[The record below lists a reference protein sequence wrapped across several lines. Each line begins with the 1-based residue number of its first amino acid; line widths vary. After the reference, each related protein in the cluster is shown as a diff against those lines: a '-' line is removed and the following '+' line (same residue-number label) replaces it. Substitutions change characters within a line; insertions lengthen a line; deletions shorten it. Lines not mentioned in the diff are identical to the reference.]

1 MDGPLAGIGQLFD
14 TSDFPARWNCGNWS
28 PVHGWFH
35 ILSDLAIAGAY
46 SMIPLALAT
55 YWWIKR
61 TELAFP
67 RLFWLFAAFIFS
79 CGSTHLI
86 EAVIFYE
93 PVYRF
98 SALMKVVTAVVSWS
112 TVIALIR
119 IAPKALE
126 LPGLHRVNTMLQE
139 QLAVTKHAEEALE
152 RSNRDLSAFTG
163 LVTHDLRNPLSSAVF
178 VTEMAQASLKRGDG
192 EQIPLL
198 LDKALESLRQMEALV
213 RELHAESMVRSVS
226 GELSAVSL
234 SGVVESARLNLA
246 PVIDRS
252 GARIETAELPEVRG
266 NRTMLVQ
273 LFINLLENSIKYRRE
288 DPPLIRIAASHAAG
302 ATTVRVTDNGRG
314 IPGDQLALVFESGFR
329 AVNAEGIPGSGLGL
343 AFCRK
348 IMEAHGG
355 EISASNSA
363 PGGAAIDLIFK
374 EGK

>member
-28 PVHGWFH
+28 QVHGWFH

-61 TELAFP
+61 SELAFP

-112 TVIALIR
+112 TVIALFR

-126 LPGLHRVNTMLQE
+126 LPGLQRANTLLHE

-163 LVTHDLRNPLSSAVF
+163 LVTHDLRNPLNSAVF
-178 VTEMAQASLKRGDG
+178 VTEMAQESIKRGDG

-198 LDKALESLRQMEALV
+198 LDKALESLRQMDALV

-226 GELSAVSL
+226 GEMSAVSL

-252 GARIETAELPEVRG
+252 GARIEAAELPEVRG

-288 DPPLIRIAASHAAG
+288 DPPLIHIAASHAG
-302 ATTVRVTDNGRG
+302 GETTVRVMDNGRG

-329 AVNAEGIPGSGLGL
+329 AGNAEGIPGSGLGL

-355 EISASNSA
+355 EISASN
-363 PGGAAIDLIFK
+363 PVQGGAAIDLVFK
-374 EGK
+374 G

>member
-55 YWWIKR
+55 YWWVKR
-61 TELAFP
+61 SELAFP

-86 EAVIFYE
+86 EAILFYE

-98 SALMKVVTAVVSWS
+98 SAMMKVITAVVSWS
-112 TVIALIR
+112 TVFALFR

-126 LPGLHRVNTMLQE
+126 LPGLQRVNTLLHE

-163 LVTHDLRNPLSSAVF
+163 LVTHDLRNPLNSAVF
-178 VTEMAQASLKRGDG
+178 VTEMAQESIKRGDS
-192 EQIPLL
+192 EQIPHL
-198 LDKALESLRQMEALV
+198 LDKALESLKQMEALV

-226 GELSAVSL
+226 GELHPVAL
-234 SGVVESARLNLA
+234 GGVVESARLNLA
-246 PVIDRS
+246 PLIERS
-252 GARIETAELPEVRG
+252 GARIEAAELPEVRG

-273 LFINLLENSIKYRRE
+273 LFINLFENSIKYRSA
-288 DPPLIRIAASHAAG
+288 DPPLIRIETSPREEGTA
-302 ATTVRVTDNGRG
+302 VRVTDNGLG
-314 IPGDQLALVFESGFR
+314 IPGDQLALIFESGFR
-329 AVNAEGIPGSGLGL
+329 AGNSHGIPGSGLGL

-355 EISASNSA
+355 QISASS
-363 PGGAAIDLIFK
+363 PPQGGATIDLIFK
-374 EGK
+374 G

>member
-1 MDGPLAGIGQLFD
+1 MDSPLVGIGQLFD

-35 ILSDLAIAGAY
+35 ILADLAIAGAY

-55 YWWIKR
+55 YWWVKR

-98 SALMKVVTAVVSWS
+98 SALMKVVTALVSW
-112 TVIALIR
+112 TAVFTLFR
-119 IAPKALE
+119 VAPKALE
-126 LPGLHRVNTMLQE
+126 LPGLHRVNSLLQE
-139 QLAVTKHAEEALE
+139 QLTVTKHAEEALE

-163 LVTHDLRNPLSSAVF
+163 LVTHDLRNPLNSAVF
-178 VTEMAQASLKRGDG
+178 VTEMAQESIQRGDT
-192 EQIPLL
+192 EQIPHL
-198 LDKALESLRQMEALV
+198 LDKALASLRQMDALV

-226 GELSAVSL
+226 GEMSTVSL
-234 SGVVESARLNLA
+234 GSVVESARLNLA
-246 PVIDRS
+246 PLIERS
-252 GARIETAELPEVRG
+252 GAKIEVAALPEVRG

-273 LFINLLENSIKYRRE
+273 LFINLVENSIKYRRE
-288 DPPLIRIAASHAAG
+288 EAPRIRIEASQSG
-302 ATTVRVTDNGRG
+302 DQTTVRVADNGLG
-314 IPGDQLALVFESGFR
+314 IPGDQLALIFESGFR
-329 AVNAEGIPGSGLGL
+329 AGNSEGVPGSGLGL

-355 EISASNSA
+355 EISAAN
-363 PGGAAIDLIFK
+363 PPGGGAAIDLVFK
-374 EGK
+374 G